1 MLMSNV
7 DKYLSNLDIPIVYIF
22 VLKSN
27 GITYENIC
35 KNEKDLIKNISDL
48 LLSWAINLC
57 YQLSLFW
64 EFWISC
70 LYHADFSSMRVVE
83 KRLGKFA
90 WLAKLYSTLQSVFT
104 DMITD
109 VCLNCKNF
117 AEAVMLFSLEYVRG
131 IYFKSIAF
139 LWN

>member
-7 DKYLSNLDIPIVYIF
+7 DKYLSNLDISIVYIF
-22 VLKSN
+22 VLKPN

-35 KNEKDLIKNISDL
+35 KIEKDLIKNVSDL

-70 LYHADFSSMRVVE
+70 LYHADFSSMGVVE

-90 WLAKLYSTLQSVFT
+90 WLAKLCSTLQSVFT

-109 VCLNCKNF
+109 VCLNCKNI

-139 LWN
+139 FWN